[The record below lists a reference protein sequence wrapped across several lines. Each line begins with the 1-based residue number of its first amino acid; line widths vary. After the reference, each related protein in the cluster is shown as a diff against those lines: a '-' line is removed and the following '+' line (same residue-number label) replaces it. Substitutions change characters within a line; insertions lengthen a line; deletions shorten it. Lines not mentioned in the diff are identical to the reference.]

1 MKKMKT
7 NKFLLG
13 VAAAAAI
20 GFIVYALKSRHRT
33 SLRQAQVADEGYET
47 AHDILFPNQKGRS
60 RKLHFG
66 PVLPK

>member
-1 MKKMKT
+1 MKKT

-20 GFIVYALKSRHRT
+20 GFIFYTLRNRRQSDLRHAR
-33 SLRQAQVADEGYET
+33 VADEGYET
-47 AHDILFPNQKGRS
+47 AHDVLFPDKKGRS

-66 PVLPK
+66 PVLPE